1 MAFRLIP
8 REEKFFDLF
17 EQQGA
22 NIVAASRTL
31 EELVLDYPSARA
43 KVERIRELEH
53 AGDALTHELVKRLN
67 TTFITPIDREDIYAL
82 ASRLDD
88 VLDLIDAV
96 ADRLLVY
103 KINKPTAG
111 CVDMAKVIVKT
122 AEATDRAVRCLR
134 TLSPYYHKHC
144 IEVNRLENEADRLLR
159 DLLAGLFEEGVDAI
173 EVIKWKELYETMESV
188 TDRCE
193 DVVNVIEGIVL
204 KMA

>member
-1 MAFRLIP
+1 VFRLLP

-17 EQQGA
+17 EQQA
-22 NIVAASRTL
+22 DHIVSASRLL
-31 EELVLDYPSARA
+31 EELTLDYPDAKA
-43 KVERIRELEH
+43 KVEHIKDIEH
-53 AGDALTHELVKRLN
+53 TGDTLTHEIVRRLN
-67 TTFITPIDREDIYAL
+67 TTFVTPIDREDIYAL

-103 KINKPTAG
+103 KIDSPTDGAIA
-111 CVDMAKVIVKT
+111 MAKIIVKT
-122 AEATDRAVRCLR
+122 AEETDRAVRCLR
-134 TLSPYYHKHC
+134 TLSPFYHKHAV
-144 IEVNRLENEADRLLR
+144 EVNRLENEADRMLR
-159 DLLAGLFEEGVDAI
+159 DQLVALFEGNKDAI
-173 EVIKWKELYETMESV
+173 EVIKWKELYETMEAV